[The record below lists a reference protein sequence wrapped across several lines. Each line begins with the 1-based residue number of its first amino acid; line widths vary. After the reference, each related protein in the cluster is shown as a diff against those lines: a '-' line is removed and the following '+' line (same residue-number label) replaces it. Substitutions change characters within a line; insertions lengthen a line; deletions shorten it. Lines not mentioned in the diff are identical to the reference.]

1 MTQEHLDAILNLLLV
16 GKADK
21 EGWRAAPE
29 GLLLTFHVAHGAAAL
44 GVSRV
49 EDVRFDGGLVLARTS
64 KKELFA
70 FERDDV
76 FAVSTDGGAGQP
88 ARRPGFG

>member
-1 MTQEHLDAILNLLLV
+1 MTQEHLDAILNLLQV
-16 GKADK
+16 GKADR

-29 GLLLTFHVAHGAAAL
+29 GLLLTFHVAHSAGTL

-49 EDVRFDGGLVLARTS
+49 EAVRFDGSLVLARTA

-70 FERDDV
+70 FDRDHV
-76 FAVSTDGGAGQP
+76 FAVATDGGAGQP

>member
-1 MTQEHLDAILNLLLV
+1 MTQEHLDAILTFLQV

-21 EGWRAAPE
+21 DGWRAVPE
-29 GLLLTFHVAHGAAAL
+29 GGLLTFHVAHSAGAL

-49 EDVRFDGGLVLARTS
+49 EGVRFDAGLVLARTA

-70 FERDDV
+70 FERADV
-76 FAVSTDGGAGQP
+76 FAVATDGGAGQP